1 MPTLDTLPPEL
12 VHQIILKLNVWS
24 DQCCFLDLLNTFIAL
39 DLNEGDRVYRLW
51 FCRLIELFRT
61 QIQVVDFV
69 GGGSGDSDGDTTTL
83 LSFLRKH
90 FVRDGVECM
99 DSISNLHKLVLIV
112 DGDSDDFIDESTVVE
127 QFARCG
133 IRDRSIFERVSV
145 DVFVCCR
152 GNKPPK
158 NIPALLK
165 VFDPHFKTFNNLILE
180 FRQPTLTAS
189 RDFMGILTKDIFVQI
204 EDTSTTHPVPRFS
217 QLSIPTI
224 TELNMDYLTVD
235 SFIDTVL
242 DLGKTCSIGD
252 YFTAFISKFHFYL
265 PNLQAIR
272 FYNYYRNE
280 ETCNFIDL
288 STPTLRKFKDS
299 GTSLRHL
306 FDLHSF
312 TNWIVPSL
320 QIFTGHRFKY
330 DEVQIRDRNDSS
342 NRNSS
347 SDSNSDNNNSIL
359 QALSDNLCLLHELAL
374 RETQGSSPYFKVN
387 LVPGEHVAHTRLLNW
402 LPSESPNIF
411 GSKRKKSNTIRGS
424 SGSNRSNRSNGSN
437 FSNERSLS
445 DRQFGQFGQ
454 PVSVTP
460 YATALSNNST
470 TRDDSG
476 TCCFSNDII
485 ISYLDKPTICFENG
499 SLKSLELKMMS
510 LERDS
515 ARTSYIQG
523 LFLKNLEELTLQDCE
538 PVSQQQQ
545 LQAQRQEYPSSLS
558 SQAFIVPGGGVK
570 ETKEDLE
577 ESEIDDIS
585 PIGFS
590 SWNDLPSCEYIH
602 FSSKTGSVIT
612 DNNSHGK
619 LSSTSLQLSPLNTT
633 YTSAG
638 ATPRERQQY
647 FTSTRTPFSSSTSNA
662 VATEQVTYL
671 FKIKNLKMVLPKINL
686 RGSFENFIDERQK
699 YIIV

>member
-1 MPTLDTLPPEL
+1 MPSPTLDTLPPEL
-12 VHQIILKLNVWS
+12 VHQIILKLDVWS
-24 DQCCFLDLLNTFIAL
+24 DQCFLDLLNTFIAL
-39 DLNEGDRVYRLW
+39 DSNRKDRLYRLW
-51 FCRLIELFRT
+51 FCRLIELFKT
-61 QIQVVDFV
+61 QIQVVDC
-69 GGGSGDSDGDTTTL
+69 GSSGSSTSTSTTPVL
-83 LSFLRKH
+83 KFLRDH
-90 FVRDGVECM
+90 FVRDGDECM

-112 DGDSDDFIDESTVVE
+112 DGGSSSGIDEGTVTE

-133 IRDRSIFERVSV
+133 IRDKSIFDRVSI
-145 DVFVCCR
+145 DVFVCCQR
-152 GNKPPK
+152 GGQVPK

-165 VFDPHFKTFNNLILE
+165 RFDSHFKSFNNLILE
-180 FRQPTLTAS
+180 FCEPSLTVS
-189 RDFMGILTKDIFVQI
+189 RDFMGILTKDIFVQMESSI
-204 EDTSTTHPVPRFS
+204 TTTTTRLFPRFN
-217 QLSIPTI
+217 QLSIPAV

-235 SFIDTVL
+235 SFIYNIL
-242 DLGKTCSIGD
+242 DSDQPCSIDD
-252 YFTAFISKFHFYL
+252 YFTTFISKFHFYL

-288 STPTLRKFKDS
+288 STPTLKKFKDS
-299 GTSLRHL
+299 GASLRHL

-330 DEVQIRDRNDSS
+330 DEVPIRFLERNNS
-342 NRNSS
+342 NSNNSNS
-347 SDSNSDNNNSIL
+347 TDNSDNSCIL

-387 LVPGEHVAHTRLLNW
+387 LIPGENVVHTSLLNW
-402 LPSESPNIF
+402 LPSENPNIF
-411 GSKRKKSNTIRGS
+411 GSKRGKSNRLR
-424 SGSNRSNRSNGSN
+424 SGDRSNGSV
-437 FSNERSLS
+437 FANERSVS
-445 DRQFGQFGQ
+445 NHT
-454 PVSVTP
+454 VSVTP
-460 YATALSNNST
+460 YATALSNNSNTNNT
-470 TRDDSG
+470 TRDA
-476 TCCFSNDII
+476 CCYSNDI
-485 ISYLDKPTICFENG
+485 ISYLDKPTICFENS

-510 LERDS
+510 LVGDS

-523 LFLKNLEELTLQDCE
+523 LFLRNLRELTLQDCE
-538 PVSQQQQ
+538 QQQSS
-545 LQAQRQEYPSSLS
+545 SSLS
-558 SQAFIVPGGGVK
+558 SQAFIVPGGGGLENLEK
-570 ETKEDLE
+570 EEEEEEE

-602 FSSKTGSVIT
+602 FSSRTSSVT
-612 DNNSHGK
+612 ENNTHL
-619 LSSTSLQLSPLNTT
+619 LSSTTLQLPPFNTIH
-633 YTSAG
+633 TSVG
-638 ATPRERQQY
+638 AAAPQMRQQY
-647 FTSTRTPFSSSTSNA
+647 FTNTRIPLPSSSNA